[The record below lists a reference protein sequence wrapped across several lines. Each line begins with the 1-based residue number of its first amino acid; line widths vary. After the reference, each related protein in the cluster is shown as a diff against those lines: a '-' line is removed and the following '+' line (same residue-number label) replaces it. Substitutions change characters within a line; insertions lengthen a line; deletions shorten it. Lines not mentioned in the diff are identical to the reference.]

1 MDIFKKK
8 KTLTAEQQEVH
19 DSLTRVCEKL
29 QIKNFAELERTFGY
43 SKAWTTNNIKRASM
57 PFELLRKVAAD
68 TQTSLDWLVFGKPEG
83 IDENAL
89 LPVKQGITNGLLTMS
104 SLGFLKEEFQTSDD
118 LDHLA
123 KLLSEHVETEL
134 NLNYIKHKKT
144 A

>member
-1 MDIFKKK
+1 M
-8 KTLTAEQQEVH
+8 
-19 DSLTRVCEKL
+19 
-29 QIKNFAELERTFGY
+29 
-43 SKAWTTNNIKRASM
+43 
-57 PFELLRKVAAD
+57 
-68 TQTSLDWLVFGKPEG
+68 VFGKPEG

-123 KLLSEHVETEL
+123 KLLSEHVENEL